1 MRLDRSKPYGEIYG
15 DTRFAFE
22 QNGVLFRGDG
32 MPVDGN
38 GVPLPVME
46 QEEPVPTPVKTKGS
60 KATKPAVE
68 TPSSSGEDMVTD
80 EQEIDLVAW
89 RDGKTVYAW
98 AVVVA
103 AVMRKFDIVVN
114 TRQEAVDIINKNFP
128 APATA

>member
-1 MRLDRSKPYGEIYG
+1 MRLDRSKPHGEIYG

-38 GVPLPVME
+38 GTPLPVVE
-46 QEEPVPTPVKTKGS
+46 QEEPAPAPVKAKGS
-60 KATKPAVE
+60 KAAKPAVE
-68 TPSSSGEDMVTD
+68 PLASGEDTVAD

-98 AVVVA
+98 AVIVA
-103 AVMRKFDIVVN
+103 AIQRKYDVVVN
-114 TRQEAVDIINKNFP
+114 TKQEAMDIINKNFP